1 MHKRF
6 IRTLA
11 VLLACAFALG
21 CSALQAQPSSKAD
34 KVKHLLDVAGIKY
47 NTINDTVWTV
57 DKVGDSLGKF
67 KVIITHS
74 DSIVIM
80 FVILARKAGINDD
93 KKLLITLLH
102 ADYNYDYAKIGFNDD
117 SDLVVIIQAPLRLID
132 GGELRDEID
141 LIANVSEDLYPK
153 IKEFVER

>member
-11 VLLACAFALG
+11 VLLTCAFALG
-21 CSALQAQPSSKAD
+21 CSALQAQPKVD
-34 KVKHLLDVAGIKY
+34 KVRHLLDVAGVKY

-67 KVIITHS
+67 KVIITHN
-74 DSIVIM
+74 DNIVIV
-80 FVILARKAGINDD
+80 FVVLARKAGINDD
-93 KKLLITLLH
+93 KKLLTSLLH
-102 ADYNYDYAKIGFNDD
+102 ANYNYDYVKIGFSNDG
-117 SDLVVIIQAPLRLID
+117 DLEVTIHGPLRLTD
-132 GGELRDEID
+132 GSQLRDYID
-141 LIANVSEDLYPK
+141 TVANVSEDLYPK